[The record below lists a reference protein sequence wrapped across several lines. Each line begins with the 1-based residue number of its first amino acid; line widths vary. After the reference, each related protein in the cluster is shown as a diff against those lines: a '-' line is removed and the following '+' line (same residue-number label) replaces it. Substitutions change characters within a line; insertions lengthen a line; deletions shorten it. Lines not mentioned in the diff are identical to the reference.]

1 MSLKGMV
8 YMKLIKQFILK
19 RPAEK
24 RLTYFYAMVVTDE
37 QVWLLRDKNNGDL
50 LLLEDEGEYHFLLPV
65 WPSRSFAEIEAAK
78 IDHNSYEAFNV
89 PLTTFLDD
97 ILVDIENDRGIAV
110 IFPNGKDSNIQSR
123 DEIKEMIRN
132 L

>member
-1 MSLKGMV
+1 
-8 YMKLIKQFILK
+8 MKLIKQFILK

>member
-1 MSLKGMV
+1 MV

>member
-1 MSLKGMV
+1 MF
-8 YMKLIKQFILK
+8 YMKLIKQFILN

-24 RLTYFYAMVVTDE
+24 RLTYFYAMIVTDE

-78 IDHNSYEAFNV
+78 IDHHPYEAFNV

-97 ILVDIENDRGIAV
+97 ILIDIENDRGIAV
-110 IFPNGKDSNIQSR
+110 IFPNGKDSTIQSR
-123 DEIKEMIRN
+123 DEIKDMIRN